1 MKKFV
6 YASLFLALAAAV
18 CGCGKSTGKAD
29 DNTPTAAVQET
40 ETADE
45 AETAADAE
53 TVAEPA
59 TDEELTTVRER
70 NIVSNDTYEYEV
82 YEGSVIIT
90 RYKGSDTEVTIPDA
104 IDGSPVSEIGFFAF
118 EAMGVTSVTLPESVK
133 VIGEG
138 AFIDCTALVDI
149 NLPSGLVTIE
159 RGAFAGCSAL
169 AELTVPAGVKE
180 IKRGAFA
187 GCTGMTSLKILGNE
201 LSYDEWGIEDLPD
214 LKVYAPEGSA
224 TAGWAGAMGKLSF
237 N

>member
-1 MKKFV
+1 MKKFG
-6 YASLFLALAAAV
+6 YASIILAIAAAL
-18 CGCGKSTGKAD
+18 CGCGESTGKAD
-29 DNTPTAAVQET
+29 NVPTAAAQEAATAADEEVAADNT
-40 ETADE
+40 ETA
-45 AETAADAE
+45 
-53 TVAEPA
+53 AEPA
-59 TDEELTTVRER
+59 TDEEITTVRER

-90 RYKGSDTEVTIPDA
+90 RYKGSDTEVTIPGD
-104 IDGSPVSEIGFFAF
+104 IDGAPVSEIGFFAF